1 MIQDQELNQYV
12 YKKQALKNNL
22 NKSFS
27 IIWGQCTS
35 SVQSVLKGEANFE
48 QEEEDVKFLCILK
61 TLKKITAGIDNKDN
75 KKFMIHE

>member
-1 MIQDQELNQYV
+1 MNQYV

-22 NKSFS
+22 NKKKCYHLGSMHN
-27 IIWGQCTS
+27 
-35 SVQSVLKGEANFE
+35 SVLKGEANFE